1 MASDMHSFDIGSKI
15 DYQEMD
21 NAINQTNKE
30 VETRY
35 DLKDAE
41 SEIDFNKTDHKL
53 NFQAKDEFKLKAV
66 IEIFKQKLIKRQI
79 SPKALMPG
87 EIKAALGG
95 TAKQEIKLQQGIPKD
110 KAKDIV
116 KDIKDTGL
124 KVQTQIQDDQIRVS
138 SKKIDDLQA
147 IMAAL
152 KDKDYG
158 IHAQFLNYR

>member
-1 MASDMHSFDIGSKI
+1 MADTHSFDIGSKI

-21 NAINQTNKE
+21 NAINQTDKE
-30 VETRY
+30 VDTRY

-41 SEIDFNKTDHKL
+41 STIEFNRSEHKL

-66 IEIFKQKLIKRQI
+66 VEIFKQKLVKRGI
-79 SPKALMPG
+79 SIKALTG
-87 EIKAALGG
+87 GDIKSALGG
-95 TAKQEIKLQQGIPKD
+95 TAKQEFKIQQGIPKD

-116 KDIKDTGL
+116 KDIKDSGL
-124 KVQTQIQDDQIRVS
+124 KVQAQIQDDQIRVT

-147 IMAAL
+147 VMQVL